1 VNATHNPPLELHWFL
16 PSHGDGRELAKPSDG
31 PPVPGARREPDIDY
45 LAQVALAVDQFGFT
59 GMLTPFGL
67 FCEDPWVVAA
77 ALVARTRRVKFM
89 IALRPGFVS
98 PLLAAQMAATF
109 QRISGDRLQLNIVTG
124 GDADEQRRYGD
135 WLEHDQRY
143 QRTGEFLDVLLRAWP
158 GERFDFTGEH
168 YRIAAGLLSRPHPVR
183 PLIFLGG
190 SSAAA
195 QQVAAQYGDVFLSW
209 GESPPAMAELI
220 GATRELAAR
229 QGRQLRFG
237 TRFHVI
243 SRDTSAEAWQVAR
256 QLVEGMDPM
265 RIAQA
270 QKRFR
275 NTESEGQR
283 RMAALH
289 GGRLDSLE
297 IYPNVWA
304 GYGLVRPGVGTA
316 LVGSHEEVAER
327 IEEYHSLGLSHL
339 ILSAQPHL
347 EEAFAF
353 GEGVMP
359 LLRKRGLLAEPASG
373 ALRGQ

>member
-1 VNATHNPPLELHWFL
+1 MPMELHWFL
-16 PSHGDGRELAKPSDG
+16 PTHGDGREVAKRSAG
-31 PPVPGARREPDIDY
+31 PATPGARREPDIDY
-45 LAQVALAVDQFGFT
+45 LNQVALAVDRFGFT

-77 ALVARTRRVKFM
+77 SLAAKTRRVKFM

-109 QRISGDRLQLNIVTG
+109 QRVSGGRLQLNVVTG

-135 WLEHDQRY
+135 WLEHDHRY
-143 QRTGEFLDVLLRAWP
+143 ERTGEFLDVFLRAWS
-158 GERFDFTGEH
+158 GARFTFTGTH
-168 YRIAAGLLSRPHPVR
+168 YRIANGLLTRPYPTR
-183 PLIFLGG
+183 PLVFVGG

-195 QQVAAQYGDVFLSW
+195 QRVAARYGDVFLAW
-209 GESPPAMAELI
+209 GEPPPAIAQLTSQ
-220 GATRELAAR
+220 TRELAES
-229 QGRQLRFG
+229 QGRRIALG

-243 SRDTSAEAWQVAR
+243 SRDTSAEAWQVAQR
-256 QLVEGMDPM
+256 LVEGMDPA
-265 RIAQA
+265 RVRQA
-270 QKRFR
+270 HERFR

-289 GGRLDSLE
+289 GGRTDALE
-297 IYPNVWA
+297 VYPNVWA

-327 IEEYHSLGLSHL
+327 IEEYHSLGITHL

-347 EEAFAF
+347 EEAYAF
-353 GEGVMP
+353 GEGVLP
-359 LLRKRGLLAEPASG
+359 LLHKRGLVAAPSPE
-373 ALRGQ
+373 

>member
-1 VNATHNPPLELHWFL
+1 MPLHLHWFL
-16 PSHGDGRELAKPSDG
+16 PLHGDGREVAKRSSG
-31 PPVPGARREPDIDY
+31 VAVEGARREPALDY
-45 LAQVALAVDQFGFT
+45 VTQVALAAERFGFT

-67 FCEDPWVVAA
+67 FCEDPWIMAS
-77 ALVARTRRVKFM
+77 ALAGRTSTVQFM
-89 IALRPGFVS
+89 IALRPGFIS

-109 QRISGDRLQLNIVTG
+109 QRVSGNRLLFNIVTG

-143 QRTGEFLDVLLRAWP
+143 QRTGEFLDVFLRAWP

-168 YRIAAGLLSRPHPVR
+168 FTIRAGLLARPHPVR
-183 PLIFLGG
+183 PRVFLGG

-195 QQVAAQYGDVFLSW
+195 RRVAAEHADVFLTW
-209 GESPPAMAELI
+209 GEPPKATAEHIALAREAAAPH
-220 GATRELAAR
+220 GRELS
-229 QGRQLRFG
+229 FG

-243 SRDTSAEAWQVAR
+243 SRDTSAQAWRVAR
-256 QLVEGMDPM
+256 QLVDGMDPA

-270 QKRFR
+270 QQRFR

-289 GGRLDSLE
+289 GGSTDSLE
-297 IYPNVWA
+297 VYPNLWA

-316 LVGSHEEVAER
+316 LVGSYEEVAER
-327 IEEYHSLGLSHL
+327 IEEYHALGIDHL

-347 EEAFAF
+347 EEAYNF

-359 LLRKRGLLAEPASG
+359 LLRKRGLLAD
-373 ALRGQ
+373 

>member
-1 VNATHNPPLELHWFL
+1 MNSETGPDNPLTLHWFL
-16 PSHGDGRELAKPSDG
+16 PLHGDGREVAKPSDG
-31 PPVPGARREPDIDY
+31 PAVPGARRDPELDY
-45 LAQVALAVDQFGFT
+45 LTQVALAVERFGFS

-67 FCEDPWVVAA
+67 FCEDPWVTAS
-77 ALVARTRRVKFM
+77 ALATLTSRVKFM

-109 QRISGDRLQLNIVTG
+109 QRISADRLQLNIVTG

-143 QRTGEFLDVLLRAWP
+143 QRTGEFLDVFRRAWP

-168 YRIAAGLLSRPHPVR
+168 YKIAGGLLARPYRDR
-183 PLIFLGG
+183 PTIFLGG

-195 QQVAAQYGDVFLSW
+195 QQVAARHGDVFLAW
-209 GESPPAMAELI
+209 GETPSALTELMA
-220 GATRELAAR
+220 ATRQQAAE
-229 QGRQLRFG
+229 QGRQLSFG

-243 SRDTSAEAWQVAR
+243 SRDTAEEAWAVAHN
-256 QLVEGMDPM
+256 LVAGMDPA

-270 QKRFR
+270 QQRFR

-289 GGRLDSLE
+289 GGSTESLE

-316 LVGSHEEVAER
+316 LVGSHEEVADR
-327 IEEYHSLGLSHL
+327 ICEYHALGIDHL

-347 EEAFAF
+347 EEAYTF
-353 GEGVMP
+353 GEGVLP
-359 LLRKRGLLAEPASG
+359 LLRKRGVLAEPG
-373 ALRGQ
+373 GL